1 MPPYDIE
8 LQTEVDNLPA
18 ETANLIQATAAATLT
33 AESITGPASLTIL
46 ITDEAALQ
54 NLNRDFLGLD
64 EPTDVLSFPAGD
76 PMPGMEPYLGDI
88 AISLP
93 RATAQ
98 AEAAG
103 HPVTAELQLL
113 TVHGVLHLLGYD
125 HAEPEEKAAMWAA
138 QDAVLNQ
145 LGVTI
150 KSNW

>member
-1 MPPYDIE
+1 MLPYDIE
-8 LQTEVDNLPA
+8 LQTEVDLPT
-18 ETANLIQATAAATLT
+18 ETATLIQTAAAATLT
-33 AESITGPASLTIL
+33 AESVDDPASLTIL
-46 ITDEAALQ
+46 VTDDTALQ
-54 NLNRDFLGLD
+54 HLNRDFLGLD

-93 RATAQ
+93 RATVQ

-125 HAEPEEKAAMWAA
+125 HAEAEEKAAMWAA
-138 QDAVLNQ
+138 QDAVLAT

>member
-1 MPPYDIE
+1 MPAYDIE
-8 LQTEVDNLPA
+8 LQTDVDLPA
-18 ETANLIQATAAATLT
+18 ESGALIRAAAAATLT
-33 AESITGPASLTIL
+33 AESVDTPASLTIL
-46 ITDEAALQ
+46 VTNDAALQ

-125 HAEPEEKAAMWAA
+125 HAEPDEKAAMWAA
-138 QDAVLNQ
+138 QDAVLTQ
-145 LGVTI
+145 LGVAL

>member
-8 LQTEVDNLPA
+8 LQTEVDLPA
-18 ETANLIQATAAATLT
+18 DSAALIRAAAAATLT
-33 AESITGPASLTIL
+33 AESVDAPASLTIL
-46 ITDEAALQ
+46 VTDDHALQ

-76 PMPGMEPYLGDI
+76 PMPGMEPYLGDF

-98 AEAAG
+98 AETAG

-125 HAEPEEKAAMWAA
+125 HAEPDEKAAMWAA
-138 QDAVLNQ
+138 QAGVLAQ
-145 LGVTI
+145 LGVTL
-150 KSNW
+150 KNNW

>member
-8 LQTEVDNLPA
+8 LQNEADIPA
-18 ETANLIQATAAATLT
+18 ETAALIQSTAAATLT
-33 AESITGPASLTIL
+33 AESVDSPAALTIL
-46 ITDEAALQ
+46 ITDDNALQ

-103 HPVTAELQLL
+103 HPVAAELQLL
-113 TVHGVLHLLGYD
+113 TVHGVLHLLGHD

-138 QDAVLNQ
+138 QAAVLAT
-145 LGVTI
+145 LGVTL